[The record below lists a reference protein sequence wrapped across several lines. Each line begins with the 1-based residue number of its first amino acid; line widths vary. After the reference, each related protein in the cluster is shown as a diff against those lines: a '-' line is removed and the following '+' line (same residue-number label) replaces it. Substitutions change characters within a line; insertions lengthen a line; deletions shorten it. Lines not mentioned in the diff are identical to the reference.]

1 MNFTPQVDIKLLKR
15 QDLVSVMSNMMKP
28 AHDQVQIRVNMNSDE
43 MDSFVFCL
51 SGKKV
56 LNDIT
61 AEPGLFLPY
70 FSLIGL
76 FDSGPI
82 IVISWHRIQ

>member
-1 MNFTPQVDIKLLKR
+1 MCPQVDIKLLKR

-28 AHDQVQIRVNMNSDE
+28 AHDQVQIRVNMNADE

-51 SGKKV
+51 AGKKV

-61 AEPGLFLPY
+61 TQPGLFLPH
-70 FSLIGL
+70 FSLGL
-76 FDSGPI
+76 FDTGPI
-82 IVISWHRIQ
+82 LVISWHNN

>member
-1 MNFTPQVDIKLLKR
+1 MCPQVDIKLLKR

-61 AEPGLFLPY
+61 AEPGSFWIFVPVGHSTQW
-70 FSLIGL
+70 FT
-76 FDSGPI
+76 DS
-82 IVISWHRIQ
+82 RIF

>member
-1 MNFTPQVDIKLLKR
+1 MDIKLLKR

-61 AEPGLFLPY
+61 AEPGLFWIFVPVVHSTQW
-70 FSLIGL
+70 FT
-76 FDSGPI
+76 DS
-82 IVISWHRIQ
+82 RIF

>member
-1 MNFTPQVDIKLLKR
+1 MYFTLQVDIKLLKR

-51 SGKKV
+51 AGKKV
-56 LNDIT
+56 WVFFT
-61 AEPGLFLPY
+61 AEI
-70 FSLIGL
+70 IG
-76 FDSGPI
+76 FCFN
-82 IVISWHRIQ
+82 RIALRHL

>member
-1 MNFTPQVDIKLLKR
+1 MCLNCPQVDIKLLKR

-51 SGKKV
+51 AGKKV
-56 LNDIT
+56 LCQ
-61 AEPGLFLPY
+61 
-70 FSLIGL
+70 SH
-76 FDSGPI
+76 S
-82 IVISWHRIQ
+82 

>member
-1 MNFTPQVDIKLLKR
+1 MNFALQVDIKLLKR

-51 SGKKV
+51 AGKKV
-56 LNDIT
+56 RSSAL
-61 AEPGLFLPY
+61 
-70 FSLIGL
+70 
-76 FDSGPI
+76 
-82 IVISWHRIQ
+82 R

>member
-1 MNFTPQVDIKLLKR
+1 MKCTLNFTPQVDIKLLKR

-51 SGKKV
+51 AGKKV
-56 LNDIT
+56 LINIT
-61 AEPGLFLPY
+61 TEPG
-70 FSLIGL
+70 
-76 FDSGPI
+76 
-82 IVISWHRIQ
+82 

>member
-1 MNFTPQVDIKLLKR
+1 MNFTLQVDIKLLKR

-51 SGKKV
+51 AGKKV
-56 LNDIT
+56 L
-61 AEPGLFLPY
+61 
-70 FSLIGL
+70 SQ
-76 FDSGPI
+76 SH
-82 IVISWHRIQ
+82 S